1 MLKEQ
6 KTQLLDITMLKN
18 LRSETRVSIRLHGL
32 VSVKESKCQVALAK
46 LINSPQHTR
55 NLAICAN
62 RYD

>member
-6 KTQLLDITMLKN
+6 KTQLLDITMLNN
-18 LRSETRVSIRLHGL
+18 LQPETRESIRLHVL
-32 VSVKESKCQVALAK
+32 VSVKELKCQVALAK